1 MGCWNL
7 LGTQF
12 SHGRVIGDMS
22 ISRDTDV
29 FPADRVVTDP
39 ANQAPRNSSSLRFR
53 GRSSTRLSPKSAS
66 PHD

>member
-7 LGTQF
+7 LGTLF
-12 SHGRVIGDMS
+12 PHGRVIGDMS
-22 ISRDTDV
+22 ISGDTDV
-29 FPADRVVTDP
+29 FRADRLVTDP
-39 ANQAPRNSSSLRFR
+39 ANQPPRNSSLLRFR